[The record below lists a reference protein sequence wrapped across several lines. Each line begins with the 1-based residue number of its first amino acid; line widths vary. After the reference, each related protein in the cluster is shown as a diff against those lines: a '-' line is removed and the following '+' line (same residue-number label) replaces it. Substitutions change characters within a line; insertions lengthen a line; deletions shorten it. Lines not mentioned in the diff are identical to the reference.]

1 MADLGILNVVTYQMP
16 KAGNAFV
23 VPGMWTLTRG
33 ADTKTRVSHVNARDA
48 KLQGVTDAGSF
59 SGSVQEAGVPVPNCV
74 VRCYE
79 RKSGLL
85 IREVRTNAA
94 GMFSIPNV
102 QRGSSDHY
110 VIALDPDG
118 GAVYNAL
125 IFDRVSP
132 V

>member
-1 MADLGILNVVTYQMP
+1 
-16 KAGNAFV
+16 
-23 VPGMWTLTRG
+23 MWTLTRG